1 VNGNHSNPDD
11 LRSPPVEIASS
22 VRADAGGGES
32 ANPLSKIRHSLRT
45 PLNQILGYSEML
57 QEEAAELGQE
67 DYLPDLQ
74 KVHAAGQQLLGL
86 INEQLAPTRV
96 ATGRFDLAEFQR
108 DGRTL
113 LNLIVG
119 YSELCE
125 EYAVEVEQRSIGG
138 DLRRIQTAAGN
149 LLSLLSDTTFLEP
162 LTRPRPAG
170 VFSRMAPGK
179 STGTG
184 TRSGRGKGD
193 TGLTDAEGLVGR
205 VLVVD
210 DDEMNRDMLS
220 RRLERQGHQVLV
232 AENGL
237 QALDLLRSARVDVIL
252 LDILMP
258 ELDGLQ
264 TLERLKSDEILRH
277 TPVIMLSA
285 LDEIDQVVRCVEVG
299 ADDYLPKP
307 FNPVLLRARINA
319 CLEKKRLRD
328 QEQAYL
334 EQLQSEREKSERL
347 LLNILPQ
354 SIAARLKEGE
364 TTIADSFPCVTVLFA
379 DLVDF
384 TRLAARISAP
394 EVVRLLNEVFSQF
407 DWLAELHRL
416 EKIKTIGD
424 AYMVVGGLPMP
435 QADHAVAVAEMALD
449 MQKVVGR
456 MGALGGIKLHLRIGI
471 SSGPVV
477 AGIIGSKKFIYDLWG
492 DTVNI
497 ASRMESQGELGTIQ
511 VSEPAYELL
520 RETHFFRERGSID
533 VKGRGS
539 MTTYFMLGRKVG
551 GATDHYQA
559 WRHPNPAQDK

>member
-1 VNGNHSNPDD
+1 MR
-11 LRSPPVEIASS
+11 LQ
-22 VRADAGGGES
+22 GGGNDGS
-32 ANPLSKIRHSLRT
+32 NPLSKIRHSLRT

-74 KVHAAGQQLLGL
+74 KIHGAGQQLLGL

-125 EYAVEVEQRSIGG
+125 EYATEGQQGSIKG

-149 LLSLLSDTTFLEP
+149 LLALVSDAVFLEP
-162 LTRPRPAG
+162 LTRPRAVVGSAPLKP
-170 VFSRMAPGK
+170 VRSR
-179 STGTG
+179 GTG
-184 TRSGRGKGD
+184 AV
-193 TGLTDAEGLVGR
+193 AEGGVGGSSAVEAQGLVGR

-220 RRLERQGHQVLV
+220 RRLERQGHRVLV

-237 QALDLLRSARVDVIL
+237 RALELLRSTRVDLIL

-264 TLERLKSDEILRH
+264 TLERLKTDESLRH

-285 LDEIDQVVRCVEVG
+285 LDEIDRVVRCVEVG

-334 EQLQSEREKSERL
+334 EQLQSEREKSEHL

-364 TTIADSFPCVTVLFA
+364 TTIADSFSSATVLFA

-384 TRLAARISAP
+384 TRLAASISAP

-424 AYMVVGGLPMP
+424 AYMVVGGLPTP
-435 QADHAVAVAEMALD
+435 QSDHAVAVAEMALD
-449 MQKVVGR
+449 MQKVVAR
-456 MGALGGIKLHLRIGI
+456 MGAVGGIKLDLRIGI

-511 VSEPAYELL
+511 VSEPTYQLL
-520 RETHFFRERGSID
+520 SDTHFFRERGRIQI
-533 VKGRGS
+533 KGRGE

-559 WRHPNPAQDK
+559 WRQNSPPTSESDQPSS

>member
-1 VNGNHSNPDD
+1 MRLQEGGNDGS
-11 LRSPPVEIASS
+11 
-22 VRADAGGGES
+22 
-32 ANPLSKIRHSLRT
+32 NPLSKIRHSLRT

-74 KVHAAGQQLLGL
+74 KIHAAGQQLLGL

-125 EYAVEVEQRSIGG
+125 EYATEVQQGSIKG

-149 LLSLLSDTTFLEP
+149 LLALVSDAVFLEP
-162 LTRPRPAG
+162 LTRPRAVVGSASLKP
-170 VFSRMAPGK
+170 VRSR
-179 STGTG
+179 GTG
-184 TRSGRGKGD
+184 SAVEGGVG
-193 TGLTDAEGLVGR
+193 GSNAVELQGLVGR

-220 RRLERQGHQVLV
+220 RRLERQGHRVLV

-237 QALDLLRSARVDVIL
+237 RALELLRSTRVDLIL

-264 TLERLKSDEILRH
+264 TLERLKTDETLRH

-285 LDEIDQVVRCVEVG
+285 LDEIDRVVRCVEVG

-307 FNPVLLRARINA
+307 FNPILLRARINA

-334 EQLQSEREKSERL
+334 EQLQSEREKSEHL

-364 TTIADSFPCVTVLFA
+364 TTIADSFPNATVLFA

-394 EVVRLLNEVFSQF
+394 EVVHLLNEVFSQF

-424 AYMVVGGLPMP
+424 AYMVVGGLPTP
-435 QADHAVAVAEMALD
+435 QSDHAVAVAEMALD
-449 MQKVVGR
+449 MQKVVAR
-456 MGALGGIKLHLRIGI
+456 MGAVGGIKLDLRIGI

-511 VSEPAYELL
+511 VSEPTYQLL
-520 RETHFFRERGSID
+520 CDTHFFRERGRIQI
-533 VKGRGS
+533 KGRGE

-559 WRHPNPAQDK
+559 WRQNRPPTAESDPPSS